1 MADATYKHPGEVI
14 KYTPSSAVALGQVIV
29 LGDLI
34 LVAPAAIKANEQ
46 GELATNGVWEVAKA
60 SGGSTAIGAGIK
72 VYWDDTNK
80 RVTTTASGNKVMGY
94 TVKAAVDA
102 DTTTRVMLNR

>member
-14 KYTPSSAVALGQVIV
+14 KYTPSSAVALGQVVV
-29 LGDLI
+29 LGDMV

-46 GELATNGVWEVAKA
+46 GELATVGVYEVAKA
-60 SGGSTAIGAGIK
+60 SGTSTAIGAGVL

-80 RVTTTASGNKVMGY
+80 RVTTTASGNKKMGY